1 MKQVVGFKW
10 KKDTNWQPFLIL
22 ANGQEGEETTRLG
35 LWKETIS
42 IRLGRKI
49 CTGYFSSGHHF
60 KCPGSAEVGL
70 ASTCSACKARDDW
83 FGCIQC
89 SGEIAGEQIV
99 GESKGA
105 NSSAPKAPRQN
116 TAPSIICKNPKQ
128 RAGCEQNN
136 YWIYLAAFDGQL
148 KVGVSY
154 EHRFFERM
162 IEQGAD
168 FGCRLGT
175 VQDGGY
181 ARAVE
186 QRVARYL
193 GLPDKIE
200 GAFKQSRLFGDPNAS
215 ILNIAKAITKLID
228 GKLLDLKPET
238 FDFRQ
243 FYKLDSVLIRPRP
256 VQLIPG
262 VRLVGDVIA
271 TKGNIVVMQTAAGT
285 ISFDARRLVGYEVE
299 LSSTCTSET

>member
-1 MKQVVGFKW
+1 MAQIIGFKW
-10 KKDTNWQPFLIL
+10 KKADGDWKPFLLL
-22 ANGQEGEETTRLG
+22 ANGQEGEESTKFG
-35 LWKETIS
+35 LWGDRINAK
-42 IRLGRKI
+42 LGTKH
-49 CTGYFSSGHHF
+49 CTGYFSGGLHF
-60 KCPGSAEVGL
+60 RCPDSAEVGW
-70 ASTCSACKARDDW
+70 ASTCTACKQRDDW

-89 SGEIAGEQIV
+89 SGEFSEIAGEQIV

-128 RAGCEQNN
+128 RDGCTKNH

-168 FGCRLGT
+168 FGCRLGI

-228 GKLLDLKPET
+228 GKLLDLKTET

-243 FYKLDSVLIRPRP
+243 FYKLDSVLIKPRP
-256 VQLIPG
+256 IQLVPG

-271 TKGNIVVMQTAAGT
+271 TKGNIVVMQTAAGMV
-285 ISFDARRLVGYEVE
+285 SFDARRLVGYNIE
-299 LSSTCTSET
+299 LQI